1 VKPLASDAPFLYR
14 GLQRFAQ
21 LVVPILARMDVVG
34 LEHIPRTGA
43 FILASN
49 HLHVFDLPV
58 MFTYAPRIM
67 TVFMADKWRG
77 TLGGWI
83 VQLVTRTIYV
93 ARGEVDRR
101 ALGEALA
108 LLKAGS
114 VLGVAPEGTRS
125 RTGGL
130 LQGQSGIIYLA
141 GRAGVPIVPAVMWGQ
156 EQVMPGWL
164 RLRRAPVH
172 LHIGPPICL
181 PPEAARFRTAD
192 LDAHT
197 EQLMLTMAR
206 MLPAQY
212 RGVYADM
219 VDDSK
224 V

>member
-1 VKPLASDAPFLYR
+1 
-14 GLQRFAQ
+14 
-21 LVVPILARMDVVG
+21 MD
-34 LEHIPRTGA
+34 R
-43 FILASN
+43 
-49 HLHVFDLPV
+49 
-58 MFTYAPRIM
+58 
-67 TVFMADKWRG
+67 
-77 TLGGWI
+77 
-83 VQLVTRTIYV
+83 Q
-93 ARGEVDRR
+93 

-108 LLKAGS
+108 LLKAGA

-130 LQGQSGIIYLA
+130 LKGRSGIFYLA

-156 EQVMPGWL
+156 EQVMPGWI
-164 RLRRAPVH
+164 RLRRAQVH
-172 LHIGPPICL
+172 LHIGPPIYL

>member
-1 VKPLASDAPFLYR
+1 MKPLASDAPFLYR
-14 GLQRFAQ
+14 VLQRFAQ
-21 LVVPILARMDVVG
+21 LVVPILVRMDVVG
-34 LEHIPRTGA
+34 LEHIPCTGA

-58 MFTYAPRIM
+58 MFTYSPRIM
-67 TVFMADKWRG
+67 TVFTADKWRG
-77 TLGGWI
+77 AFGGWI
-83 VQLVTRTIYV
+83 MQLVTRTIFV
-93 ARGEVDRR
+93 ARGEVDRQ
-101 ALGEALA
+101 ALSEALA
-108 LLKAGS
+108 LLKAGD

-130 LQGQSGIIYLA
+130 LKGRSGIIYLA

-156 EQVMPGWL
+156 EQVMPGWA
-164 RLRRAPVH
+164 RLHRARVH
-172 LHIGPPICL
+172 LHIGPPIYL

-219 VDDSK
+219 VDDTK
-224 V
+224 P

>member
-21 LVVPILARMDVVG
+21 LVVPILAQMDVVG
-34 LEHIPRTGA
+34 LEHIPRTGP

-164 RLRRAPVH
+164 RLRRAPAH

-181 PPEAARFRTAD
+181 PPEAARFRTAE
-192 LDAHT
+192 LDTYT
-197 EQLMLTMAR
+197 EQLMLTLAR